1 MLFNRLFFDSHQW
14 ALMNA
19 YFFSISIIVFKRL
32 FLDATRFSSAIVS
45 S

>member
-19 YFFSISIIVFKRL
+19 YFFSIIVFKRL